1 MPPLTRIE
9 SRAVLLATDDIDTDQ
24 IIPARFLKTTER
36 RGLGTHLFA
45 DWRYAAD
52 GTPRSDFILNAPGA
66 SERRILVGGRNFG
79 CGSSRE
85 HAPWAL
91 ADFGFQAVVAPSFA
105 DIFRNNALKNGIV
118 PVQLDREAHA
128 ALVEHLALHPD
139 VVAVVDVASQR
150 LLVGQ
155 DTWGFALA
163 PFARHCLLEGIDQLG
178 FLLGADDEI
187 ARYEQSHPAAIST
200 LA

>member
-24 IIPARFLKTTER
+24 MIPARFLKTTER

-45 DWRYAAD
+45 DWRYTAD
-52 GTPRSDFILNAPGA
+52 GTLRSDFILNAPGA

-128 ALVEHLALHPD
+128 ALVEHLALNSD

-155 DTWGFALA
+155 DTWGFPLA

>member
-24 IIPARFLKTTER
+24 MIPARFLKTTER

-45 DWRYAAD
+45 DWRYTAD
-52 GTPRSDFILNAPGA
+52 GTLRSDFILNAPGA

-128 ALVEHLALHPD
+128 AIVEHLALHPD

-200 LA
+200 IA